1 MARVAERERR
11 KERERQEVK
20 AVPAKRVRRDTNND
34 EVVDSE
40 EHLKGDLVE
49 EVWKLLTM
57 STALPSN
64 VKKAFNAGNLRPHDI
79 AEGIPL
85 TKIPEDLG
93 VAISNAIM
101 VKFPKGDQGRIED
114 ECCDVLGQAV
124 LNTIGSEYW
133 CDIVQPDWATWLLS
147 TIHQTRENQPLQQ
160 QIVARYT
167 AIFTKGQAEE
177 TKAAEE
183 QRVRKLKAA
192 DAERTRERVRVA
204 EE

>member
-11 KERERQEVK
+11 EERERQEVK

-49 EVWKLLTM
+49 EVCNLLTM

-64 VKKAFNAGNLRPHDI
+64 VKKAFKAGNLRPHDI

-160 QIVARYT
+160 QIVAR
-167 AIFTKGQAEE
+167 
-177 TKAAEE
+177 
-183 QRVRKLKAA
+183 
-192 DAERTRERVRVA
+192 
-204 EE
+204 